1 MGLPI
6 AFVVTGGEV
15 PDYKRQRPCAKA
27 LDFLLSSELIYRL
40 SKSDG
45 FLSKAV
51 IAAFRNY
58 VIKRVFG
65 IRRWSLLGKSPA
77 ASAAAQEVT

>member
-27 LDFLLSSELIYRL
+27 LDFSFSSELIYRL

-58 VIKRVFG
+58 AITRVYEDKAMEFVRKNA
-65 IRRWSLLGKSPA
+65 RR
-77 ASAAAQEVT
+77 